1 MSGQHQTISQCFLS
15 RASGDATKTAWRRKE
30 RGVWHTVSWTEAL
43 HEVSTLAQGLA
54 DNGLRRGDSVLIC
67 GDKTHHWVVAAHA
80 IQGLGGIVAPMMPDA
95 SPREAGSCLEQI
107 ATPKMILVDS
117 EEVLSAVSSACSASG
132 FTGPIFV
139 GKSNQGTVSGADGAG
154 RSESQ
159 IQTWPRVDK
168 GDADLAIEFFKKEV
182 SKGQSDDLASI
193 FFQTGETGSLETVAL
208 SHRAWLENVSVFTQ
222 HLQLSGSDQTICT
235 LAPAYAAAKLLYQVA
250 PAIHGYCVNFPET
263 SETILADMREIGPTQ
278 ALVSPAGCKHIAVS
292 SIAQMKSAGW
302 IKRTLFEAGQNRYK
316 KQLQSGSAGV
326 GGIWGT
332 LGATLVCKPIREVL
346 GLSRVKSVLTY
357 PMHLG
362 DDATA
367 FFSSIGLKFKKVE
380 ESKPHEVSGL
390 LTLQVG
396 DFSAA
401 ETSRPNESVKI
412 QVVLDDSQQLTV
424 ERNIEGALCTSAYI
438 KRAVVFSSGTDDAT
452 ALIQLDHLASKDWAD
467 RQGVHY
473 ESVDQLSLNPE
484 LLQLVENEIRLR
496 VSDKSNL
503 ASVSNDPNPA
513 VVGKFVVL
521 RKDLD
526 PDQGE
531 LTHLRTPNYQTVVRN
546 YAWLIGSLDANHEG
560 ESSTAAASSSKR
572 LFRLKDSHGLDYG
585 GARVSS

>member
-1 MSGQHQTISQCFLS
+1 M
-15 RASGDATKTAWRRKE
+15 
-30 RGVWHTVSWTEAL
+30 
-43 HEVSTLAQGLA
+43 
-54 DNGLRRGDSVLIC
+54 
-67 GDKTHHWVVAAHA
+67 
-80 IQGLGGIVAPMMPDA
+80 
-95 SPREAGSCLEQI
+95 
-107 ATPKMILVDS
+107 
-117 EEVLSAVSSACSASG
+117 
-132 FTGPIFV
+132 
-139 GKSNQGTVSGADGAG
+139 
-154 RSESQ
+154 
-159 IQTWPRVDK
+159 
-168 GDADLAIEFFKKEV
+168 
-182 SKGQSDDLASI
+182 
-193 FFQTGETGSLETVAL
+193 
-208 SHRAWLENVSVFTQ
+208 
-222 HLQLSGSDQTICT
+222 
-235 LAPAYAAAKLLYQVA
+235 
-250 PAIHGYCVNFPET
+250 
-263 SETILADMREIGPTQ
+263 
-278 ALVSPAGCKHIAVS
+278 
-292 SIAQMKSAGW
+292 
-302 IKRTLFEAGQNRYK
+302 
-316 KQLQSGSAGV
+316 
-326 GGIWGT
+326 
-332 LGATLVCKPIREVL
+332 VCRPIREVL

-380 ESKPHEVSGL
+380 ESKSHDVSGL
-390 LTLQVG
+390 LALQVS

-401 ETSRPNESVKI
+401 DTSTPNESVKI

-424 ERNIEGALCTSAYI
+424 ERDIEGALCTSAYI
-438 KRAVVFSSGTDDAT
+438 RRAVVFSSGTDDAT

-484 LLQLVENEIRLR
+484 MLQLVENEIRLR
-496 VSDKSNL
+496 VSDKSNS
-503 ASVSNDPNPA
+503 ANISNDPNRA

-585 GARVSS
+585 GAQIGG